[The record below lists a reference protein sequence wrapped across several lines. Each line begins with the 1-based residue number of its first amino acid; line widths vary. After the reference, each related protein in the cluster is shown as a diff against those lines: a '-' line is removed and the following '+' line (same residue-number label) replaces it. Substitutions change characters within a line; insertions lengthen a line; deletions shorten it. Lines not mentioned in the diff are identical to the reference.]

1 MKIEEA
7 IKKAYLDGITEA
19 HIMERMEMN
28 FDVNAMADSYT
39 IDLVKKL
46 TIPVV
51 INCEFVNGDKVKYA
65 YGLTFTFIGLD
76 PTNKN
81 NGYFIH
87 PTTNKT
93 DLLPMDRI
101 THYL

>member
-28 FDVNAMADSYT
+28 FDEVAMADSYT

-51 INCEFVNGDKVKYA
+51 INCLSCG
-65 YGLTFTFIGLD
+65 
-76 PTNKN
+76 KN
-81 NGYFIH
+81 HAEICGSCVSDIAQA
-87 PTTNKT
+87 TGEQATQS
-93 DLLPMDRI
+93 R
-101 THYL
+101 